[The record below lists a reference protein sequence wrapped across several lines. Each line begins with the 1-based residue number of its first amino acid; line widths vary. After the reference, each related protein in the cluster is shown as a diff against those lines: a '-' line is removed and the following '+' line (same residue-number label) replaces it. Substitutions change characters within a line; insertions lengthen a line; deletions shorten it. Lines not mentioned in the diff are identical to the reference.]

1 MIIRNIKHGSDLRE
15 EIKRVCEKEKV
26 KSGWFNVIGALKG
39 LSLAF
44 YDQKK
49 KKYGEIKLRGAW
61 EISSCMGNISLSDG
75 EIFVHTHIN
84 AADEKGNVKGG
95 HLLKSEIFAAELA
108 LFPSR
113 EILKRKFDKT
123 TGLKLWK

>member
-1 MIIRNIKHGSDLRE
+1 MIIRKFNHGADLCE
-15 EIKRVCEKEKV
+15 EIKRVCKKEKV

-39 LSLAF
+39 LSIAF

-61 EISSCMGNISLSDG
+61 EISSCMGNISLSDVG
-75 EIFVHTHIN
+75 RIFVHAHIN
-84 AADEKGNVKGG
+84 AADKKGNVKGG

-108 LFPSR
+108 LFPSH

-123 TGLKLWK
+123 TGLKLW